1 MFCLIR
7 RKLKRVDLDKR
18 EVKGELG
25 ELDTDTYVQYGICEY
40 MYSCIHVHRQR
51 RCDHVYIV
59 ARRRNPQSIIVS
71 LDLDGKEDE
80 GELGEVEEGENL
92 IRI

>member
-1 MFCLIR
+1 MLTQ
-7 RKLKRVDLDKR
+7 L
-18 EVKGELG
+18 
-25 ELDTDTYVQYGICEY
+25 
-40 MYSCIHVHRQR
+40 
-51 RCDHVYIV
+51 
-59 ARRRNPQSIIVS
+59 RNPQSIIVS